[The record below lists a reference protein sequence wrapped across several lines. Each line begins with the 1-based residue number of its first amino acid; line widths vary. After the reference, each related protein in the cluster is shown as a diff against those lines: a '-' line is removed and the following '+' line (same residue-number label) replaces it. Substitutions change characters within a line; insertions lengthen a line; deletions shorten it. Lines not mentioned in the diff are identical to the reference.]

1 AFFKQLNEAG
11 FNSENLKVMSFS
23 VAEEEINQIGV
34 ENIEGQ
40 LVAWNYYAT
49 TDSDSNARFI
59 SAYKAEYGNER
70 DTSDPIEAA
79 YIAVYM
85 WAAACEKA
93 GTFDVEEVR
102 MSAKGLSLE
111 APEGKVTIDGVNQ
124 HLYKTVRIGRV
135 NKNSLIDEIWATPEA
150 IKPDPYLSTYEWARG
165 L

>member
-1 AFFKQLNEAG
+1 
-11 FNSENLKVMSFS
+11 MSFS
-23 VAEEEINQIGV
+23 VAEEEINKIGT

-49 TDSDSNARFI
+49 TATEKNASFI
-59 SAYKAEYGNER
+59 ANYKAEYGKER

-93 GTFDVEEVR
+93 GSFDVEEVR
-102 MSAKGLSLE
+102 MAAKGLSFD
-111 APEGKVTIDGVNQ
+111 APEGRVTIDGGNQ

-135 NKNSLIDEIWATPEA
+135 NKKSLIDEIWATPDA